1 MSTLHLHN
9 EINGSEIAIIG
20 MSGRLPGAKD
30 IKAFWQNLQDG
41 VESVSFFR
49 DEELLSSGVDPTLL
63 NNSNY
68 VKANAV
74 LADVDLFDAE
84 FFGFSPKEAEIIDPQ
99 HRLFLEY
106 AWEAIENA
114 GYDCET
120 YEGSIGVYAG
130 AEINAYLLN
139 NVYPNFGLSDLQ
151 TLLGN
156 DKDYLSSRV
165 SYKLNLKGP
174 SVSVQT
180 ACSTSLVAVHMACQS
195 LLNGECDIS
204 LAGGVAVR
212 LPEKAGYVYQEDMI
226 YSPDGHCR
234 AFDARAQGTVFG
246 SGVGIVVLKR
256 LADAIAD
263 GDHIHA
269 IIKGSAINNDG
280 SLKVGYTAPS
290 RDGQAAAIAE
300 AQVIAGIDPETVSYI
315 EAHGTGTPL
324 GDPIEVAALTQ
335 VFRASTQKKGFCAI
349 GSVKT
354 NFGHLGAAAG
364 VAGLMKTVLA
374 LKHQMIPPSLHFE
387 QPNPKIDFAN
397 SPFYVN
403 SKLSEWKTDG
413 TPRRAGVSSFGIGG
427 TNAHVVLEQAPTVET
442 RDLASLHSR
451 PWQLLVLSAKTSSA
465 LETATAN
472 LAEHLK
478 QHRDLNLDDVAYTLQ
493 VGRRTFDHR
502 RMVVCQNLNDA
513 VKALESPEPQR
524 AFTHYQQPC
533 HRPIVFMF
541 SGQGAQYANMARE
554 LYEVEPTF
562 RKQVDICSD
571 ILKPLLGLDLRHV
584 LYPSEEQVQEAT
596 SQLKQTAIAQPALFV
611 IEYAL
616 AKLWMEWG
624 VTPAAMIGH
633 SIGEY
638 VAATIAGVFS
648 LEDALALVTARGQL
662 MQKLP
667 SGTMLAVPLPEK
679 EVQPLLGQ
687 TLSLA
692 AINGLSSCVVSG
704 PTEAV
709 EALQNQL
716 AAQCVECRLLH
727 TSHAFHSQMMEP
739 ILEPFTQRV
748 KQVTLKPPQIP
759 YLSNVTGTWITAE
772 QATDSNYWCQ
782 HLRQTVRFA
791 QGLQELLKEPA
802 QILLEVGPGKT
813 LSTLARRHP
822 DKQAEQVVLSSVRHP
837 QESGSDVA
845 FLLNAL
851 GQLWLA
857 GVKVDWSGFYT
868 QEQRYRLPLPTYP
881 FERQRYWIE
890 PPKAGQDDRSTPVS
904 LGKKPDIADWFY
916 LPFWKPSVPPMRSLE
931 GEFASQTS
939 CTLVFSDEC
948 GLASQ
953 LVKQLGTQSQDVI
966 TVKVGSQFAQLS
978 DRLYTLN
985 PQQRNDYDALLD
997 ELLAQHKLPNRIV
1010 HFWSVTPV
1018 GEKESG
1024 FEGVEKAQETGF
1036 YSLLFIAQAL
1046 GRVCKPGDP
1055 PQPPLTRGENLV
1067 QVPLFKGDLGGS
1079 ESDSVV
1085 CRRDLGKQ
1093 NLTDEFQI
1101 TVVSNNM
1108 QPVTGVEVLCPEKAT
1123 VLGPIKVIPQE
1134 YPNIRCRSIDVVL
1147 PDRGSW
1153 QEEKLID
1160 QLLTEITTQSD
1171 ELVIAYRGNQRWV
1184 QTFEPAR
1191 LEEAKGTPRL
1201 RQGGVYLITGGL
1213 GGIGLV
1219 LAEHLAKTV
1228 QAKLILTG
1236 RSAFPARDKWE
1247 KWLATHNEQDSV
1259 SRKIRK
1265 VQQLEELGA
1274 EVMVVSAD
1282 VANLEQMQDA
1292 IAKASQHF
1300 GQLNGV
1306 IHGAGILTEK
1316 LFSTIDKTG
1325 KTDCDQQFK
1334 PKIQGL
1340 LVLEKLLQ
1348 DTELDFCLLLSSL
1361 SSILGGLGF
1370 VAYSAANIFLDAFIH
1385 QHNQKNK
1392 VAWLSV
1398 NWDSWKV
1405 GEATKIS
1412 EFQGSNLGEFAIQLE
1427 EGLEAFKRL
1436 LFWGELNQV
1445 VVSTGEL
1452 QSRINQWLKPKSLQE
1467 SAVPKKINSSSV
1479 YSRPNLRNAYVAPRN
1494 EVEQK
1499 LAEIWQELLGIESVG
1514 IHDNFFELGGDS
1526 IVSTQI
1532 VFKAKQ
1538 IGLQLLPKQLFEHQT
1553 IADLATVAGTL
1564 PTIQSE
1570 QELET
1575 GQQPLTNRLSES
1587 AQSSKEGYT
1596 PSDFPKAQLNQKD
1609 LDKFLAKI
1617 NRRI

>member
-1 MSTLHLHN
+1 MSELHLPK

-30 IKAFWQNLQDG
+30 IKVFWQNLQDG

-74 LADVDLFDAE
+74 LSDVDLFDAE

-114 GYDCET
+114 GYDPET

-139 NVYPNFGLSDLQ
+139 NIYPNFGLSDLQ

-174 SVSVQT
+174 SVTVQT

-212 LPEKAGYVYQEDMI
+212 LPQKAGYVYQEDMI

-234 AFDARAQGTVFG
+234 AFDAQAQGTVFG

-256 LADAIAD
+256 LADAITD

-315 EAHGTGTPL
+315 EAHGTGTAL

-403 SKLSEWKTDG
+403 SKLSQWKTDG

-427 TNAHVVLEQAPTVET
+427 TNAHVVLEEYCSVDLTPPTPLPCKGRGEPDSPLLAGEGLGERLEAPPKG
-442 RDLASLHSR
+442 SLEKSR
-451 PWQLLVLSAKTSSA
+451 PCHLLILSAKTSSA

-478 QHRDLNLDDVAYTLQ
+478 QHPDLNLADIAYTLQ

-524 AFTHYQQPC
+524 AFTHYQQPS

-554 LYEVEPTF
+554 LYEIEPTF
-562 RKQVDICSD
+562 RKQVDSCSD
-571 ILKPLLGLDLRHV
+571 ILNPLLGLDLRHV
-584 LYPSEEQVQEAT
+584 LYPSKEQEQEAA

-624 VTPAAMIGH
+624 ITPSAMLGH

-662 MQKLP
+662 MQKLS

-716 AAQCVECRLLH
+716 ASQGVECRLLH

-739 ILEPFTQRV
+739 ILEPFTERV
-748 KQVTLKPPQIP
+748 KQVSLKPPQIP

-772 QATDSNYWCQ
+772 QATDSNYWVK

-791 QGLQELLKEPA
+791 EGLQELLKEPA

-837 QESGSDVA
+837 QELGSDVA

-868 QEQRYRLPLPTYP
+868 HEQRHRLPLPTYP

-890 PPKAGQDDRSTPVS
+890 PPKPAQDDRSTPVS

-916 LPFWKPSVPPMRSLE
+916 LPFWKPSVPPMRSLQ
-931 GEFASQTS
+931 GELASQTS

-953 LVKQLGTQSQDVI
+953 LVKQLRTQSQDVI
-966 TVKVGSQFAQLS
+966 TVKVGSEFAKLS
-978 DRLYTLN
+978 DRLYTVN

-1010 HFWSVTPV
+1010 HFWSVTPL

-1024 FEGVEKAQETGF
+1024 FEGVEKAQEIGF
-1036 YSLLFIAQAL
+1036 YSLLFLTQA
-1046 GRVCKPGDP
+1046 
-1055 PQPPLTRGENLV
+1055 
-1067 QVPLFKGDLGGS
+1067 
-1079 ESDSVV
+1079 
-1085 CRRDLGKQ
+1085 LGKQ

-1108 QPVTGVEVLCPEKAT
+1108 QSVTGVEVLCSEKAT

-1134 YPNIRCRSIDVVL
+1134 YPNITCRSIDVVL
-1147 PDRGSW
+1147 PSSRTW

-1171 ELVIAYRGNQRWV
+1171 DFVIAYRGNQRWV
-1184 QTFEPAR
+1184 QTFESVR

-1219 LAEHLAKTV
+1219 LAEHLAKAV

-1236 RSAFPARDKWE
+1236 RSALPARDEWE
-1247 KWLATHNEQDSV
+1247 KWLATHDEQDSV

-1265 VQQLEELGA
+1265 VQELEELGA

-1282 VANLEQMQDA
+1282 VANLEQMQDL
-1292 IAKASQHF
+1292 IAKALQQF
-1300 GQLNGV
+1300 GPLNGV
-1306 IHGAGILTEK
+1306 IHGAGILGEE

-1325 KTDCDQQFK
+1325 KTDCEQQFK

-1348 DTELDFCLLLSSL
+1348 DTDIDFCLLLSSL
-1361 SSILGGLGF
+1361 SSVLGGLGL
-1370 VAYSAANIFLDAFIH
+1370 ASYSAANIFMDAFIH

-1392 VAWLSV
+1392 VSWLSV
-1398 NWDSWKV
+1398 NWDSWKA
-1405 GEATKIS
+1405 GEKTKNKDYW
-1412 EFQGSNLGEFAIQLE
+1412 GSNLAEFAIKSD
-1427 EGLEAFKRL
+1427 EGVEIFKRL
-1436 LFWGELNQV
+1436 LSWSEFHQV
-1445 VVSTGEL
+1445 VVSTGEI
-1452 QSRINQWLKPKSLQE
+1452 QSRIDQWLKPESLQK
-1467 SAVPKKINSSSV
+1467 SAASKKANSSSLH
-1479 YSRPNLRNAYVAPRN
+1479 SRPNLPNAYVAPRN

-1532 VFKAKQ
+1532 VFRAKE
-1538 IGLQLLPKQLFEHQT
+1538 IGLQLLPKQLFDHQT
-1553 IADLATVAGTL
+1553 IAELATVAGTL

-1570 QELET
+1570 QGLET
-1575 GQQPLTNRLSES
+1575 GQQPLTNRLNES
-1587 AQSSKEGYT
+1587 AQSSKADGYT

>member
-1 MSTLHLHN
+1 MSELHLPN

-74 LADVDLFDAE
+74 LSDVDLFDAE

-139 NVYPNFGLSDLQ
+139 NIYPNFGLSDLQ

-174 SVSVQT
+174 SVTVQT

-212 LPEKAGYVYQEDMI
+212 LPQKAGYVYQEDMI

-234 AFDARAQGTVFG
+234 AFDARSQGTVFG

-315 EAHGTGTPL
+315 EAHGTGTAL

-335 VFRASTQKKGFCAI
+335 VFRASSQKKGFCAI

-403 SKLSEWKTDG
+403 SKLSQWKTDG

-427 TNAHVVLEQAPTVET
+427 TNAHVVLEEAPPKGPLEK
-442 RDLASLHSR
+442 SR
-451 PWQLLVLSAKTSSA
+451 PCHLLILSAKTSSA

-478 QHRDLNLDDVAYTLQ
+478 QHPDLNLADIAYTLQ

-524 AFTHYQQPC
+524 AFTHYQQPS

-554 LYEVEPTF
+554 LYEIEPTF
-562 RKQVDICSD
+562 RKQVDSCSD
-571 ILKPLLGLDLRHV
+571 ILNPLLGLDLRHV
-584 LYPSEEQVQEAT
+584 LYPSKEQEQEAA

-624 VTPAAMIGH
+624 ITPSAMLGH

-662 MQKLP
+662 MQKLS

-704 PTEAV
+704 QTEAV

-716 AAQCVECRLLH
+716 ASQGVECRLLH

-739 ILEPFTQRV
+739 ILKPFTERV
-748 KQVTLKPPQIP
+748 KQVSLKPPQIP
-759 YLSNVTGTWITAE
+759 YLSNVTGTWITAK
-772 QATDSNYWCQ
+772 QATDPNYWRQ

-791 QGLQELLKEPA
+791 EGLQELLKEPA

-837 QESGSDVA
+837 QEPGSDVA

-868 QEQRYRLPLPTYP
+868 HEQRHRLPLPTYP

-890 PPKAGQDDRSTPVS
+890 PPKPGQDDRSTPVS

-916 LPFWKPSVPPMRSLE
+916 LPFWKPSVPPMRSLQ
-931 GEFASQTS
+931 GELAAQTS

-953 LVKQLGTQSQDVI
+953 LVKQLRTQSQDVI
-966 TVKVGSQFAQLS
+966 TVKVGSEFAKLS

-1036 YSLLFIAQAL
+1036 YSLLFLAQA
-1046 GRVCKPGDP
+1046 
-1055 PQPPLTRGENLV
+1055 
-1067 QVPLFKGDLGGS
+1067 
-1079 ESDSVV
+1079 
-1085 CRRDLGKQ
+1085 LGKQ
-1093 NLTDEFQI
+1093 NLTDELQI

-1108 QPVTGVEVLCPEKAT
+1108 QSVTGVEVLCPEKAT

-1153 QEEKLID
+1153 QKEKLLD

-1171 ELVIAYRGNQRWV
+1171 DLVIAYRGNHRWV
-1184 QTFEPAR
+1184 QTFESVR

-1201 RQGGVYLITGGL
+1201 KKGGVYLITGGL

-1236 RSAFPARDKWE
+1236 RSAFPARDEWE

-1265 VQQLEELGA
+1265 VQKLEELGA
-1274 EVMVVSAD
+1274 EVLVVSAD

-1292 IAKASQHF
+1292 IIAKASQQF

-1325 KTDCDQQFK
+1325 KTDCEQQFK

-1348 DTELDFCLLLSSL
+1348 NTELDFCLLLSSL
-1361 SSILGGLGF
+1361 SSVLGGLGF
-1370 VAYSAANIFLDAFIH
+1370 ASYSAANIFMDAFVH

-1405 GEATKIS
+1405 GEETKNNGLL
-1412 EFQGSNLGEFAIQLE
+1412 GSVLAEFAIKSE
-1427 EGLEAFKRL
+1427 EGVEIFKRL
-1436 LFWGELNQV
+1436 LSWSEIHQV

-1467 SAVPKKINSSSV
+1467 SAASKKVNSSSV
-1479 YSRPNLRNAYVAPRN
+1479 YSRPNLPNAYVVPRN

-1499 LAEIWQELLGIESVG
+1499 LAEIWQELLGIELVG
-1514 IHDNFFELGGDS
+1514 IHDNFFQLGGDS

-1532 VFKAKQ
+1532 VFKAKE

-1553 IADLATVAGTL
+1553 IAELATVAGTVS
-1564 PTIQSE
+1564 TIQSE
-1570 QELET
+1570 QGLET

-1587 AQSSKEGYT
+1587 AQSSKADGYT

>member
-1 MSTLHLHN
+1 MSELHLPN
-9 EINGSEIAIIG
+9 ELNGSEIAIIG

-41 VESVSFFR
+41 VESVSFFP

-74 LADVDLFDAE
+74 LSDVDLFDAE

-114 GYDCET
+114 GYDPET

-139 NVYPNFGLSDLQ
+139 NIYPEFGLSDLQ

-174 SVSVQT
+174 SVSIQT

-195 LLNGECDIS
+195 LLSGECDIS

-256 LADAIAD
+256 LADAITH
-263 GDHIHA
+263 GDYIHA

-315 EAHGTGTPL
+315 EAHGTGTAL

-335 VFRASTQKKGFCAI
+335 VFRASTQKKGYCAL

-374 LKHQMIPPSLHFE
+374 LKHQIIPPSLHFE

-403 SKLSEWKTDG
+403 SKLSEWKTNG

-427 TNAHVVLEQAPTVET
+427 TNAHVVLEEAPTVET

-478 QHRDLNLDDVAYTLQ
+478 QHPDLNLADIAYTLQ

-502 RMVVCQNLNDA
+502 RMVVCQDLNDA
-513 VKALESPEPQR
+513 VKALASSEPQR
-524 AFTHYQQPC
+524 AFTHYQQSS
-533 HRPIVFMF
+533 HRPLVFMF

-571 ILKPLLGLDLRHV
+571 ILKPLLGLDLRQV
-584 LYPSEEQVQEAT
+584 LYPSEERIQEAA

-624 VTPAAMIGH
+624 VTPVAMIGH

-648 LEDALALVTARGQL
+648 LEDALALVSARGQL

-679 EVQPLLGQ
+679 EVQPLLGK

-716 AAQCVECRLLH
+716 ASQGVECRLLH

-739 ILEPFTQRV
+739 ILEPFTERV
-748 KQVTLKPPQIP
+748 KQVTLKSPQIP

-772 QATDSNYWCQ
+772 QATDSTYWRQ

-791 QGLQELLKEPA
+791 EGLQELLKEPT

-837 QESGSDVA
+837 QELGSDVA
-845 FLLNAL
+845 FLLNAV

-868 QEQRYRLPLPTYP
+868 HEQRHRLPLPTYP

-890 PPKAGQDDRSTPVS
+890 PPKPGQDDRSTPVS

-931 GEFASQTS
+931 GEFTAQTS

-953 LVKQLGTQSQDVI
+953 LVKQLGTQNQDVI
-966 TVKVGSQFAQLS
+966 TVKVGSEFAKLS

-985 PQQRNDYDALLD
+985 PEQRNNYDALLD

-1010 HFWSVTPV
+1010 HFWSVTPI
-1018 GEKESG
+1018 GGGESG
-1024 FEGVEKAQETGF
+1024 VEGVDQAQETGF
-1036 YSLLFIAQAL
+1036 YSLLFLAQA
-1046 GRVCKPGDP
+1046 
-1055 PQPPLTRGENLV
+1055 
-1067 QVPLFKGDLGGS
+1067 
-1079 ESDSVV
+1079 
-1085 CRRDLGKQ
+1085 LGKQ
-1093 NLTDEFQI
+1093 NLTNELQI
-1101 TVVSNNM
+1101 TVVSNNI
-1108 QPVTGVEVLCPEKAT
+1108 QSVTGVEALCPEKAT

-1134 YPNIRCRSIDVVL
+1134 YPNITCRSIDVFL
-1147 PDRGSW
+1147 PNQGSW

-1160 QLLTEITTQSD
+1160 QLLAEITSQSD

-1184 QTFEPAR
+1184 QTFEPVR
-1191 LEEAKGTPRL
+1191 LEEAKETPRL

-1236 RSAFPARDKWE
+1236 RSAFPATDEWE
-1247 KWLATHNEQDSV
+1247 KWLATHNEQDNV

-1265 VQQLEELGA
+1265 VQELEELGA

-1282 VANLEQMQDA
+1282 VANFGQMQDA
-1292 IAKASQHF
+1292 IAKAQRQF

-1306 IHGAGILTEK
+1306 IHGAAILTEK
-1316 LFSTIDKTG
+1316 LFSTIELTE
-1325 KTDCDQQFK
+1325 KTDCEQQFK
-1334 PKIQGL
+1334 PKIHGL

-1348 DTELDFCLLLSSL
+1348 DTEVDFCLLLSSL
-1361 SSILGGLGF
+1361 SSVLGGLGF
-1370 VAYSAANIFLDAFIH
+1370 ASYSAANIFMDAFVQ
-1385 QHNQKNK
+1385 QHNQKKK

-1398 NWDSWKV
+1398 NWDSWKI
-1405 GEATKIS
+1405 GEARKNND
-1412 EFQGSNLGEFAIQLE
+1412 FLGSNLAEFAIKSE
-1427 EGLEAFKRL
+1427 EGVEIFKRL
-1436 LFWGELNQV
+1436 LSWSEIHQV

-1467 SAVPKKINSSSV
+1467 RTASKKVNSSSV
-1479 YSRPNLRNAYVAPRN
+1479 YSRPNLPNAYVAPRN

-1499 LAEIWQELLGIESVG
+1499 LAEIWQELLGIELVG
-1514 IHDNFFELGGDS
+1514 IHDNFFQLGGDS

-1532 VFKAKQ
+1532 VFKAKE
-1538 IGLQLLPKQLFEHQT
+1538 IGLQLMPKQLFEHQT

-1575 GQQPLTNRLSES
+1575 DQPPLTNRLSES

>member
-1 MSTLHLHN
+1 MSTLHLPN
-9 EINGSEIAIIG
+9 ELNGSEIAIIG

-74 LADVDLFDAE
+74 LSDVDLFDAE

-114 GYDCET
+114 GYDPET

-139 NVYPNFGLSDLQ
+139 NIYPKFGLSDLQ

-174 SVSVQT
+174 SVSIQT

-256 LADAIAD
+256 LTDAIAD
-263 GDHIHA
+263 GDYIHA

-315 EAHGTGTPL
+315 EAHGTGTAL

-403 SKLSEWKTDG
+403 SKLSEWKTNG

-427 TNAHVVLEQAPTVET
+427 TNAHVVLEEAP
-442 RDLASLHSR
+442 AKGSLEKSR
-451 PWQLLVLSAKTSSA
+451 PCHLLILSAKTSSA

-478 QHRDLNLDDVAYTLQ
+478 QHPDLNLADIAYTLQ

-513 VKALESPEPQR
+513 VKALESPESQQ
-524 AFTHYQQPC
+524 AFTHYQQPS

-584 LYPSEEQVQEAT
+584 LYPSEEQIQEAA

-667 SGTMLAVPLPEK
+667 SGTMLAVPFPEK
-679 EVQPLLGQ
+679 EVQPLLGK

-716 AAQCVECRLLH
+716 ASQGVECRLLH

-739 ILEPFTQRV
+739 ILEPFTERV

-772 QATDSNYWCQ
+772 QATDSTYWRQ

-791 QGLQELLKEPA
+791 EGLQELLKEPA

-837 QESGSDVA
+837 QEPGSDVA

-868 QEQRYRLPLPTYP
+868 HEQRHRLPLPTYP

-890 PPKAGQDDRSTPVS
+890 PPKPGQDDRSTPVS

-916 LPFWKPSVPPMRSLE
+916 LPYWKPSVPPMRSLE
-931 GEFASQTS
+931 GEFAAQTS

-966 TVKVGSQFAQLS
+966 TVKVGSEFARLS

-985 PQQRNDYDALLD
+985 PQQHNDYDALLD
-997 ELLAQHKLPNRIV
+997 ELLTQQKIPNRIV
-1010 HFWSVTPV
+1010 HFWSVTPI
-1018 GEKESG
+1018 GGGESG
-1024 FEGVEKAQETGF
+1024 FEGVDQAQETGF
-1036 YSLLFIAQAL
+1036 YSLLFLAQAL
-1046 GRVCKPGDP
+1046 GKH
-1055 PQPPLTRGENLV
+1055 
-1067 QVPLFKGDLGGS
+1067 
-1079 ESDSVV
+1079 
-1085 CRRDLGKQ
+1085 
-1093 NLTDEFQI
+1093 NLTDELQI
-1101 TVVSNNM
+1101 TVFSNNM
-1108 QPVTGVEVLCPEKAT
+1108 QSVSGVEVLCPEKAT

-1147 PDRGSW
+1147 PNRGSW

-1160 QLLTEITTQSD
+1160 QLLAEITSQSD
-1171 ELVIAYRGNQRWV
+1171 DLVITYRGNQRWV
-1184 QTFEPAR
+1184 QTFEPIR
-1191 LEEAKGTPRL
+1191 LEEAKGGTPRL

-1236 RSAFPARDKWE
+1236 RSAFPARDEWE

-1259 SRKIRK
+1259 SRKIQK

-1292 IAKASQHF
+1292 IAKASQQF

-1316 LFSTIDKTG
+1316 LFSTIDKTE
-1325 KTDCDQQFK
+1325 KTDCEQQFK
-1334 PKIQGL
+1334 PKIHGL

-1348 DTELDFCLLLSSL
+1348 DIELDFCLLLSSL
-1361 SSILGGLGF
+1361 SSVLGGLGF
-1370 VAYSAANIFLDAFIH
+1370 ASYSAANIFMDAFVQ

-1392 VAWLSV
+1392 VAWFSV
-1398 NWDSWKV
+1398 NWDSWKI
-1405 GEATKIS
+1405 GEATRNND
-1412 EFQGSNLGEFAIQLE
+1412 FLGLNIAEFAIKSK
-1427 EGLEAFKRL
+1427 EGVEIFKRL
-1436 LFWGELNQV
+1436 LSWSEIHQV

-1467 SAVPKKINSSSV
+1467 RTTSKKVNSSSV
-1479 YSRPNLRNAYVAPRN
+1479 YSRPNLPNAYVAPRN

-1499 LAEIWQELLGIESVG
+1499 LAQIWQELLGIELVG
-1514 IHDNFFELGGDS
+1514 IHDNFFQLGGDS

-1532 VFKAKQ
+1532 VFKAKE
-1538 IGLQLLPKQLFEHQT
+1538 IGLQLMPKQLFEHQT
-1553 IADLATVAGTL
+1553 IADLATVAGKL
-1564 PTIQSE
+1564 ATIQSE
-1570 QELET
+1570 QGLET
-1575 GQQPLTNRLSES
+1575 GQPPLTNRLSES
-1587 AQSSKEGYT
+1587 AQPSKEGYT

>member
-1 MSTLHLHN
+1 MSTPHLPK
-9 EINGSEIAIIG
+9 EFNGSEIAIIG

-139 NVYPNFGLSDLQ
+139 NIYPKFGLSDLQ

-174 SVSVQT
+174 SVTIQT

-256 LADAIAD
+256 LTDAIAD
-263 GDHIHA
+263 GDYIHA

-324 GDPIEVAALTQ
+324 GDPIELAALTQ

-413 TPRRAGVSSFGIGG
+413 TPRYAGVSSFGIGG
-427 TNAHVVLEQAPTVET
+427 TNAHVVLEEYCSVDLTPPTPLPYKGRGEPDSPLLAGEGLGERLEAPLQQPSEK
-442 RDLASLHSR
+442 SR

-478 QHRDLNLDDVAYTLQ
+478 QHPDLNLADIAYTLQ

-502 RMVVCQNLNDA
+502 RMVVCQDLNDA
-513 VKALESPEPQR
+513 VKALESPEAQR
-524 AFTHYQQPC
+524 AFTHYQQPS
-533 HRPIVFMF
+533 HRSIVFMF

-562 RKQVDICSD
+562 RQQVDICSD
-571 ILKPLLGLDLRHV
+571 ILKPLLGLDLRQV
-584 LYPSEEQVQEAT
+584 LYPSEEQVQEAA

-616 AKLWMEWG
+616 AKLWMKWG
-624 VTPAAMIGH
+624 VTPVAMIGH

-679 EVQPLLGQ
+679 EVQPLLGK

-716 AAQCVECRLLH
+716 ASQGVECRLLH

-748 KQVTLKPPQIP
+748 KQVNLKPPQIP
-759 YLSNVTGTWITAE
+759 YLSNVTATWITAE
-772 QATDSNYWCQ
+772 QATDSTYWGQ

-791 QGLQELLKEPA
+791 EGLQELLKEPA

-857 GVKVDWSGFYT
+857 GVKVDWSGFYSH
-868 QEQRYRLPLPTYP
+868 EQRYRLPLPTYP

-890 PPKAGQDDRSTPVS
+890 PPKPGQDDRSTPVS

-931 GEFASQTS
+931 GEFAAQTS

-948 GLASQ
+948 GLAPQ
-953 LVKQLGTQSQDVI
+953 LVKQLQVQSQDVI
-966 TVKVGSQFAQLS
+966 TVKVGSEFAKLS

-985 PQQRNDYDALLD
+985 PGQPNDYHALFNELRALD
-997 ELLAQHKLPNRIV
+997 KLPNKIV
-1010 HFWSVTPV
+1010 HFWSVTPLPHT
-1018 GEKESG
+1018 ESG
-1024 FEGVEKAQETGF
+1024 FEGVEKAQEIGF
-1036 YSLLFIAQAL
+1036 YSLLFLAQAL
-1046 GRVCKPGDP
+1046 GKHH
-1055 PQPPLTRGENLV
+1055 
-1067 QVPLFKGDLGGS
+1067 
-1079 ESDSVV
+1079 
-1085 CRRDLGKQ
+1085 
-1093 NLTDEFQI
+1093 LTDEFQI

-1108 QPVTGVEVLCPEKAT
+1108 QSVTGVEVLCPEKAT

-1134 YPNIRCRSIDVVL
+1134 YPNITCRSIDVVT
-1147 PDRGSW
+1147 PASGSW

-1171 ELVIAYRGNQRWV
+1171 DLVIAYRGNQRWV
-1184 QTFEPAR
+1184 QTFEPVR
-1191 LEEAKGTPRL
+1191 LEDAKEGTARL

-1213 GGIGLV
+1213 GGIGLI

-1236 RSAFPARDKWE
+1236 RSAFPARDEWE
-1247 KWLATHNEQDSV
+1247 KWLATHDEQDSV

-1292 IAKASQHF
+1292 IAKAQRQF
-1300 GQLNGV
+1300 GQLNSV
-1306 IHGAGILTEK
+1306 IHAAGILTEK
-1316 LFSTIDKTG
+1316 LFSTIDKTE
-1325 KTDCDQQFK
+1325 KTDCQQQFN
-1334 PKIQGL
+1334 PKIHGL
-1340 LVLEKLLQ
+1340 LVLEQLLH
-1348 DTELDFCLLLSSL
+1348 DTELDFCVLLSSL
-1361 SSILGGLGF
+1361 SSVLGGLGL
-1370 VAYSAANIFLDAFIH
+1370 VSYSSANIFMDAFVH
-1385 QHNQKNK
+1385 QHNLKNK
-1392 VAWLSV
+1392 VPWISINL
-1398 NWDSWKV
+1398 DSWQV
-1405 GEATKIS
+1405 GEETKNNNS
-1412 EFQGSNLGEFAIQLE
+1412 WGSFLAEFSINLD
-1427 EGLEAFKRL
+1427 EGIEVFKRL
-1436 LFWGELNQV
+1436 LSWSEIHQV

-1452 QSRINQWLKPKSLQE
+1452 QSRINQWIKPKSLQE
-1467 SAVPKKINSSSV
+1467 SAASKKVNSSSV

-1538 IGLQLLPKQLFEHQT
+1538 IGLQLMPKQLFEHQT

-1564 PTIQSE
+1564 PTIESE

-1575 GQQPLTNRLSES
+1575 GQPPLTNRLTES

-1617 NRRI
+1617 NRRN